1 MQLII
6 HKSMG
11 HLKTA
16 YGLRPP
22 AKTFAFFFGSIS
34 LSESSFFFPP
44 SVSSTVVSFF
54 PVFFH
59 FCRQPFCPFLFSLA
73 ILVHAEHSA
82 MRQCRPTPP
91 IIVPRGCAH
100 PTPPTWHPAVT
111 KHHPQNHIFTI
122 CQGREVV
129 FFFSLSFLS
138 LLSKDVCAAS
148 CSATRFRN

>member
-16 YGLRPP
+16 YGPRPP
-22 AKTFAFFFGSIS
+22 AKTFAFFFGSVS
-34 LSESSFFFPP
+34 LSESSFFFPLP
-44 SVSSTVVSFF
+44 FPLRSSASSQYSSISVGNLSV
-54 PVFFH
+54 
-59 FCRQPFCPFLFSLA
+59 LFY
-73 ILVHAEHSA
+73 SA

-91 IIVPRGCAH
+91 IIVPRGCAY

-122 CQGREVV
+122 CQGREGV

-148 CSATRFRN
+148 CSATCFRN